1 MSLICRAIANF
12 GMKESDNYN
21 LNTDS
26 KLLINRL
33 KRGEEAAYEMLFR
46 EYYQLLTVFANKYV
60 RDIETS
66 KEIVQDLFVHLYEKR
81 NRLDINSSL
90 KSYLFRSTQN
100 RSINYINAQKIR
112 NKYAEHV
119 KFNTSLEENSLENE
133 VNKTELEHALYRAID
148 DLPPKCQTIFKM
160 NRFEGLSN
168 NEIAEK
174 LSLSKRTIETQISK
188 ALKILRIKMKPFLV
202 AGILVFALLQ
212 YVYQII

>member
-1 MSLICRAIANF
+1 M
-12 GMKESDNYN
+12 
-21 LNTDS
+21 
-26 KLLINRL
+26 
-33 KRGEEAAYEMLFR
+33 
-46 EYYQLLTVFANKYV
+46 
-60 RDIETS
+60 
-66 KEIVQDLFVHLYEKR
+66 
-81 NRLDINSSL
+81 
-90 KSYLFRSTQN
+90 
-100 RSINYINAQKIR
+100 
-112 NKYAEHV
+112 

-188 ALKILRIKMKPFLV
+188 ALKILRIKMKPFLA

>member
-1 MSLICRAIANF
+1 
-12 GMKESDNYN
+12 MKESDNYN

-119 KFNTSLEENSLENE
+119 KINTNLEDNSLENE

-188 ALKILRIKMKPFLV
+188 ALKILRIKMKPFLA

>member
-1 MSLICRAIANF
+1 
-12 GMKESDNYN
+12 MKESDNYN

-60 RDIETS
+60 RNIETS

-81 NRLDINSSL
+81 NQLDINSSL

-119 KFNTSLEENSLENE
+119 KFNTSIEENSLENE
-133 VNKTELEHALYRAID
+133 VNKTELEHALYMAID

-168 NEIAEK
+168 SEIAEK

-188 ALKILRIKMKPFLV
+188 ALKILRIKMKPFLA

-212 YVYQII
+212 YVYEVI